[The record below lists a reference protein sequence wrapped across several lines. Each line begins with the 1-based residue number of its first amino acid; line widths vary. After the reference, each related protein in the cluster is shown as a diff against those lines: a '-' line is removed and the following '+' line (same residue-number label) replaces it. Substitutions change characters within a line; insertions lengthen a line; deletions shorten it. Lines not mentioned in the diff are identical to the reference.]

1 MVKALFNAVI
11 VKPIEQDESTYGTIV
26 VPDMGKE
33 KNLRGEVVSVG
44 PGHYTGMGNFIETT
58 VSNKSDARINSV
70 TVNENS
76 TIIASSYGT
85 YVEFHNATT
94 LELIERFNFG
104 KEIYHIEFSPSG
116 KDVAGRIE
124 FVF

>member
-44 PGHYTGMGNFIETT
+44 PGHYTAMGTFIETT
-58 VSNKSDARINSV
+58 VKVGDEVILPQMGPTKMDYQGEEFYMIEENKILG
-70 TVNENS
+70 
-76 TIIASSYGT
+76 II
-85 YVEFHNATT
+85 E
-94 LELIERFNFG
+94 
-104 KEIYHIEFSPSG
+104 K
-116 KDVAGRIE
+116 
-124 FVF
+124 

>member
-44 PGHYTGMGNFIETT
+44 PGHYTAMGTFIETIVKVGDEENLPQMGPT
-58 VSNKSDARINSV
+58 KMDYQGEEFYMIEENKILGIV
-70 TVNENS
+70 
-76 TIIASSYGT
+76 
-85 YVEFHNATT
+85 
-94 LELIERFNFG
+94 
-104 KEIYHIEFSPSG
+104 K
-116 KDVAGRIE
+116 K
-124 FVF
+124 